1 MKRTQKLAL
10 TVVAAAF
17 LLGSGLVSA
26 ADMLGPGKVKSKA
39 EIWLSSKTR
48 FSGFSLPAGQ
58 YQLQHRVDG
67 SKHSMSFIQLR
78 AGTSMQSASTH
89 KLMPVRVRCSLEP
102 LPAKASQT
110 AFYSV
115 AEGDASRAMRLEIKG
130 EKVAHIFPMPL
141 VPLESM
147 P

>member
-1 MKRTQKLAL
+1 MKYTKRLVTVIALSVLLGSALASGGDKLAL
-10 TVVAAAF
+10 
-17 LLGSGLVSA
+17 
-26 ADMLGPGKVKSKA
+26 GKAGSKA
-39 EIWLSSKTR
+39 EIWLPVKTR
-48 FSGFSLPAGQ
+48 FSGFALPAGQ
-58 YQLQHRVDG
+58 YLLQHRMDG
-67 SKHSMSFIQLR
+67 SDHTMTFIQLR
-78 AGTSMQSASTH
+78 SGGSLLSPASH

-130 EKVAHIFPMPL
+130 ENVAHIFPMPL